1 MSSAPAAPP
10 SLDAAYAHNTAL
22 LSHNALAERMAQ
34 STDPHPTLAL
44 RLAPDLRTT
53 APVLVVFVTRADL
66 ASPTA
71 PLFPPLL
78 PVAHLFPVAPPFPV
92 AAMEDL
98 LRRPGGCHS
107 LYVSP
112 SEAGAVQQVLL
123 VSLGEAGGA
132 PTDDNFRDATYAA
145 VVELKAKRVDHAA
158 ILLPSEHVAQRLDV
172 ITRIAVL
179 SNHYFAKYLTKGQVH
194 AVKSVTLLNPSLLP
208 PSTLQPVVDVASTV
222 AEGTVFARELAC
234 DRADTVTPS
243 YMQRVCQLVADT
255 SSLKMTVV
263 DQDELRQQG
272 LYLLASVGQ
281 GAREGERAR
290 LVVLEYRGDEQHA
303 DSVIAVWGKGICFDA
318 GGLNLKATGEIE
330 NMHLG
335 PPHPPTHSTAA
346 AARTSAVQ
354 RFPDR

>member
-1 MSSAPAAPP
+1 MSSATAASPA
-10 SLDAAYAHNTAL
+10 LDALYKHNTAL
-22 LSHNALAERMAQ
+22 MSHNALAEQMAQ
-34 STDPHPTLAL
+34 STDPHPTLAVSL
-44 RLAPDLRTT
+44 SPDLRTT
-53 APVLVVFVTRADL
+53 APVLVVFVTKADL

-78 PVAHLFPVAPPFPV
+78 PVAHLFPNPPPFPV

-132 PTDDNFRDATYAA
+132 ATDDNFRDATWAA
-145 VVELKAKRVDHAA
+145 IVELKAKKCDHAA

-194 AVKSVTLLNPSLLP
+194 TVKSITLLNPSLLP
-208 PSTLQPVVDVASTV
+208 LSTLQPVVHVASTV
-222 AEGTVFARELAC
+222 TEGTVFARELAC

-243 YMQRVCQLVADT
+243 YMQHICQLVAAT
-255 SSLKMTVV
+255 SGLIMTVV
-263 DQDELRQQG
+263 GQDELRQQG

-281 GAREGERAR
+281 GAREGEKAR
-290 LVVLEYRGDEQHA
+290 LIVLEYRGDEEHA
-303 DSVIAVWGKGICFDA
+303 DKVIALCGKGICFDA
-318 GGLNLKATGEIE
+318 GGLNLKMTGEIE

-335 PPHPPTHSTAA
+335 PPLSPFTA
-346 AARTSAVQ
+346 RHVHGEDT
-354 RFPDR
+354 